1 MGGALIKYDYYDA
14 WGEFIRTTSP
24 STFPNERLSTL
35 DTEPVKRTSW
45 DDKDIHGEFRLIYKW
60 GTTYSPVRIDK
71 SDIYTP
77 AKVDR
82 PFVCLKWNGEPD
94 TEAVLQGTSYD
105 ANGRMLSGNCLKCK
119 NNQDTLYLTGDHTM
133 EGSRANYGTAGTSVG
148 GAFQGLQFSSN
159 AIPSIFADEDFQYIN
174 GVMARSVTY
183 SRANQTKLKGICVGP
198 CDPQHSIHDPI
209 NLLRTTSTGQA
220 TNGHSSDVY
229 YLYGGTCRD
238 SSYEQMDQP
247 NIPAMFNNQV
257 GNPCRNGFTSV
268 GTGST
273 MKCVEEVPLGNID
286 YGSTYA
292 PPSKAPDS
300 LIPTYSC
307 SNISVGGLSGNQLEL
322 IDNACFAPCVAPKIS
337 NGAYCVDPE
346 PIIPLPSSVGCRAVP
361 FTYDATS
368 SGSSKTVKKWL
379 CNTQDD
385 LNVLIKGIETSGS
398 TTDSSYIG
406 PSDLV
411 CVNTNPDTKTYYC
424 QRLDEALADTS
435 VSDTLSTD
443 YQNVCDT
450 LIQSYT
456 DISDN
461 ITILTRTMTTAQTAQ
476 VKMTS
481 IQSILDGVIRNMCSP
496 GSASSTATA
505 DFCNTLNALITN
517 FNSDI
522 NDGNS
527 YISGSVTGPLNKAI
541 QSRDALFDQINRLK
555 CTGIVLPPLITQS
568 QTESRGTL
576 MTESANASRRTLDQ
590 STSGTST

>member
-1 MGGALIKYDYYDA
+1 MTTLWETNAGIIDAPNWKKTIVYAPFKKVWKYGTRFDNPR
-14 WGEFIRTTSP
+14 IHHSNVKVP
-24 STFPNERLSTL
+24 SIVERPL
-35 DTEPVKRTSW
+35 
-45 DDKDIHGEFRLIYKW
+45 
-60 GTTYSPVRIDK
+60 
-71 SDIYTP
+71 
-77 AKVDR
+77 
-82 PFVCLKWNGEPD
+82 VCLKWNGEPD

-105 ANGRMLSGNCLKCK
+105 STGRMLTGNCLKCK
-119 NNQDTLYLTGDHTM
+119 NNQDTLYLTGEHT
-133 EGSRANYGTAGTSVG
+133 GSGASVNYGTAGSTTG
-148 GAFQGLQFSSN
+148 TFQGQQFSSD
-159 AIPSIFADEDFQYIN
+159 AIPSIFAEEDFKYVN
-174 GVMARSVTY
+174 GVMQRKLTY
-183 SRANQTKLKGICVGP
+183 DIANKTKLKGICVGP
-198 CDPQHSIHDPI
+198 CDAQHSIHDKI
-209 NLLRTTSTGQA
+209 NLLRTSSNNTA
-220 TNGHSSDVY
+220 TTRAASDLY
-229 YLYGGTCRD
+229 YLFGGTCR
-238 SSYEQMDQP
+238 SNSQTQFNQP

-322 IDNACFAPCVAPKIS
+322 IDNMCFAPCVAPKIS

-346 PIIPLPSSVGCRAVP
+346 PIMPLPPSVGCRAVP

-385 LNVLIKGIETSGS
+385 LDVLIKGIETSGS
-398 TTDSSYIG
+398 TTDSSYIA

-461 ITILTRTMTTAQTAQ
+461 ITILTRTMMTAQTAQ

-481 IQSILDGVIRNMCSP
+481 IKSILDGVINNMCSP
-496 GSASSTATA
+496 GTASSTATA
-505 DFCNTLNALITN
+505 DFCNILNALITN
-517 FNSDI
+517 FDNDI
-522 NDGNS
+522 NDGNN

-555 CTGIVLPPLITQS
+555 CTGIVLPPPITQS
-568 QTESRGTL
+568 A
-576 MTESANASRRTLDQ
+576 SASSIQ
-590 STSGTST
+590 IP